1 MRSFLRISLFLVV
14 ALAGTPAAP
23 AASSA
28 DGTWVPIGPPG
39 GTTSKL
45 VLHPR
50 NPNILWAATRTAG
63 VFKSVTGGA
72 AWFPSREGLASSEI
86 GALAVAPSDPDILY
100 AATAPARFTRASNFF
115 RSSDGGRTWTA
126 GARRSV
132 NALAVDPRDPQTIYA
147 GATGVYKSVDGGAS
161 WRRTGRRD
169 VPTHALVFDPR
180 DPKVLYA
187 AGSDGVARSEDGGAS
202 WTALSDGIVRDTIIA
217 LVIDPKQPRR
227 MWARGI
233 NFSGAVYRTTNGG
246 ARWRRFRGPSPVSQP
261 GTLALVPAAGR
272 GLPILWAG
280 TQNGAFR
287 SLDGG
292 VTWEDASPDLH
303 HRWIEALVAHPDRP
317 GVLWAASPFSSRRD
331 HAPGIFK
338 SVDGGTSWRA
348 SNRGLLA
355 LPVFSL
361 ALDPVT
367 PGVLWAGSPYVA
379 GVLRSTDGGATWMER
394 NGNREP
400 LEVVS
405 DLAVDPR
412 DPETVWAASRGV
424 FVTEDGG
431 ATWEARS
438 EGLVDEGGNFASV
451 HVLQLAAAHPSVA
464 YAGTSAPEGARLYKT
479 VDAGAHWV
487 QLASLPALFHIA
499 DVLVDPR
506 DPDVVA
512 VTTDDF
518 ELERGALWI
527 SRDGGATWEAAP
539 LGGSSYV
546 WSLAIDPHN
555 PDVLYAGGDEGIF
568 RSADSG
574 RTWQRVADLQVAD
587 HPDLVV
593 SPTGAVWASTR
604 TGVYRS
610 ADGLSGWTAVP
621 GVERFFVTEIEVDP
635 HDPGSVLA
643 ATLGGVFRHQED

>member
-1 MRSFLRISLFLVV
+1 M
-14 ALAGTPAAP
+14 AG
-23 AASSA
+23 AS
-28 DGTWVPIGPPG
+28 
-39 GTTSKL
+39 
-45 VLHPR
+45 
-50 NPNILWAATRTAG
+50 
-63 VFKSVTGGA
+63 
-72 AWFPSREGLASSEI
+72 WFSSREGLASAQI
-86 GALAVAPSDPDILY
+86 QALAVAPGDPDILY
-100 AATAPARFTRASNFF
+100 AATGPARFTRASNFF

-126 GARRSV
+126 GARRSA
-132 NALAVDPRDPQTIYA
+132 NALVVDPRDPQTIYV
-147 GATGVYKSVDGGAS
+147 GAAGVYKSMDGGAT

-169 VPTHALVFDPR
+169 VPTLALVFDPR

-202 WTALSDGIVRDTIIA
+202 WAVLSDGIVRDTITA

-246 ARWRRFRGPSPVSQP
+246 ARWRRFRGPSPVGHPS
-261 GTLALVPAAGR
+261 TLALVPAAGR

-303 HRWIEALVAHPDRP
+303 RRSIEALVAHPGRP
-317 GVLWAASPFSSRRD
+317 GVFWAASSFSSRRD
-331 HAPGIFK
+331 PALGIFK
-338 SVDGGTSWRA
+338 SVDGGASWRS

-361 ALDPVT
+361 AFDPVT
-367 PGVLWAGSPYVA
+367 PGVLWAGSPSA
-379 GVLRSTDGGATWMER
+379 GALRSLDGGATWTER
-394 NGNREP
+394 NGHPET
-400 LEVVS
+400 LEVSVS

-412 DPETVWAASRGV
+412 DPDTVWAASGGV

-431 ATWEARS
+431 ATWEARR
-438 EGLVDEGGNFASV
+438 EGLADDASV
-451 HVLQLAAAHPSVA
+451 HVLQLAAANPSVV
-464 YAGTSAPEGARLYKT
+464 YAGASAPEGARLYKT
-479 VDAGAHWV
+479 VDAGAHWI
-487 QLASLPALFHIA
+487 QLASLPASFHIA

-506 DPDVVA
+506 DPDLVA
-512 VTTDDF
+512 VTTDDVD
-518 ELERGALWI
+518 LERGVLWI
-527 SRDGGATWEAAP
+527 SRDGGATWEAVP
-539 LGGSSYV
+539 LGGSGYV
-546 WSLAIDPHN
+546 WSLAIDPHD
-555 PDVLYAGGDEGIF
+555 PDVLYVGGEAGIF

-574 RTWQRVADLQVAD
+574 RTWQRAADLQVTD
-587 HPDLVV
+587 HPDLAV

-610 ADGLSGWTAVP
+610 PDGLSGWTAVP
-621 GVERFFVTEIEVDP
+621 GVERFFVTEIEADP

-643 ATLGGVFRHQED
+643 ATFGGVFRHQED